1 MFEAKLHIR
10 EAGVDARDG
19 AVFQR
24 LSPVDGLPVTTAVAA
39 GKRDVNDAA
48 NAAAAAFPAWQ
59 KTSNA
64 DKRAILTRARDL
76 MIERADE
83 LIEIGMQELG
93 STGEWTRFNIDIAA
107 KVFDEAMEMP
117 DKIDAWTRTTR
128 KDGVTSTQIRQ
139 PVGVVLA
146 IAPWNAAVT
155 LAIRAIIWPLACG
168 NTVVFK
174 ASELCPKLHSSI
186 VDILCDA
193 GLPAGAVCSVLH
205 APEAAESVVETLIS
219 HPAVRRINF
228 TGSTRIGRRI
238 AEISAK
244 YLKPCLLELSDKA
257 ALIVLEDADVKAAAT
272 AASFGAYFNSG
283 QICMATERIV
293 VVDAIADTFIAEM
306 EAQCAALLTKKHR
319 HKVGDL
325 ISGDAAKRV
334 RNLIEDA
341 LSKGATLR
349 VGGEV
354 TGAHVQPT
362 LLDNVTPEM
371 QIYREESF
379 GPVAS
384 IIRVRDEAEAIT
396 VANDTEY
403 GLVASV
409 YTSNSDRM
417 LDIAQRIETGTCH
430 FNGPT
435 VFDDPAMPFGGVKA
449 SGYGRFG
456 GDAMMTEFT
465 DLRWITMQDPKSEF
479 PFWT

>member
-24 LSPVDGLPVTTAVAA
+24 RSPVDGLPVTRAAAA
-39 GKRDVNDAA
+39 GTRDVIDAA

-59 KTSNA
+59 KTPN
-64 DKRAILTRARDL
+64 DEKRAILARARDL

-83 LIEIGMQELG
+83 LVEIGVQELG
-93 STGEWTRFNIDIAA
+93 STAEWTRFNIDIAA

-117 DKIDAWTRTTR
+117 DKIDAWTKTSE
-128 KDGVTSTQIRQ
+128 KDGITSTLIRQ
-139 PVGVVLA
+139 SVGVVLA

-174 ASELCPKLHSSI
+174 ASELCPKLHSRI

-257 ALIVLEDADVKAAAT
+257 ALIVLADADIKAAAT
-272 AASFGAYFNSG
+272 AAAFGAYFNQG
-283 QICMATERIV
+283 QICMATERII
-293 VVDAIADTFIAEM
+293 VVDAIADQFVAEM
-306 EAQCAALLTKKHR
+306 EAHCAALLTRKHQ

-325 ISGDAAKRV
+325 ISGEAARRV
-334 RNLIEDA
+334 GNLIEDA
-341 LSKGATLR
+341 LSKGAMLR

-362 LLDNVTPEM
+362 LLDNVSPEM

-384 IIRVRDEAEAIT
+384 IIRVHDEAEAIT
-396 VANDTEY
+396 VVNDTEY

-409 YTSNSDRM
+409 YTNDTSRAP
-417 LDIAQRIETGTCH
+417 DIARRIETGTCH

-435 VFDDPAMPFGGVKA
+435 VFDDPAMPFGGVKS

-456 GDAMMTEFT
+456 GDAMIEEFT
-465 DLRWITMQDPKSEF
+465 ELRWITMQDPKSEF